1 MSLRDGS
8 EGEGVREES
17 VVFVVPKDSEPGG
30 CRGVK

>member
-8 EGEGVREES
+8 EGEGALEES
-17 VVFVVPKDSEPGG
+17 VVFAVPKDSELGG